1 MSRFLVWLRTKIRWR
16 IMHEELVTS
25 LVSRKAWGYYE
36 WWFLTTQL
44 VNSDNS
50 LRLGSSAWWQCQW
63 ILNLS
68 GASLTPD
75 SPGKASLPSPRN
87 FLWAR
92 CTLLFLQTLA
102 HEQNA
107 DNNSHKIKLITV
119 FFTISQLS
127 TLCNYPKQMTAEHLK
142 RNNNTKKMLQARN
155 IRVVWKGK
163 KNIIII

>member
-1 MSRFLVWLRTKIRWR
+1 MMTVPVDS
-16 IMHEELVTS
+16 EP
-25 LVSRKAWGYYE
+25 
-36 WWFLTTQL
+36 
-44 VNSDNS
+44 
-50 LRLGSSAWWQCQW
+50 QW
-63 ILNLS
+63 S
-68 GASLTPD
+68 EPTPD
-75 SPGKASLPSPRN
+75 NPGKASLPSPRN

-142 RNNNTKKMLQARN
+142 RNTQKKCYRLETS
-155 IRVVWKGK
+155 G
-163 KNIIII
+163 